1 MSSNQQIKEILA
13 AAQKIV
19 ILQADNPDADS
30 LGSALALEALLAE
43 QGKDTY
49 LYCAVD
55 MPDYL
60 KYLEGWSRVN
70 KDLPAQFDASI
81 IVDASTLDLFERLRE
96 SSNIPWLAAKPNIVL
111 DHHAETANDI
121 SFATV
126 LRNDHEASS
135 TAEVIYL
142 LAKELGWQLPK
153 DALPY
158 ILTGILG
165 DTQGLSNQLTRAET
179 YHIVGELVEQGVDR
193 PALEELRRASSKMPE
208 QIFRYKARLIERTEL
223 FADGRIAFV
232 SVPHDEIMT
241 YSPLYNPGPLI
252 QSDMLQIAGVLVGIV
267 CKLYDNGRVTGMI
280 RCNPGGGIG
289 SELAAALGG
298 GGHAYAAGFK
308 VQDGRPFNEIKAE
321 CIAKAT
327 ELLDNLNKEHS
338 DEVIQHTNA

>member
-1 MSSNQQIKEILA
+1 MSEAKSIKAVID

-30 LGSALALEALLAE
+30 LGSALALEAILSE
-43 QGKDTY
+43 QGKDVY

-55 MPDYL
+55 VPDYL

-70 KDLPAQFDASI
+70 KELASQFDASI
-81 IVDASTLDLFERLRE
+81 IVDASTLDLFERLKD
-96 SSNIPWLAAKPNIVL
+96 STNLSWLRAKPCVVL
-111 DHHAETANDI
+111 DHHVETTNDI
-121 SFATV
+121 DFATGI
-126 LRNDHEASS
+126 LNDHDASS
-135 TAEVIYL
+135 TCEVIY
-142 LAKELGWQLPK
+142 AFSKEMGWKVPK

-208 QIFRYKARLIERTEL
+208 SIFRYKATLIDRTEL
-223 FADGRIAFV
+223 FADGRLAIV
-232 SVPHDEIMT
+232 TVPQNEINS

-252 QSDMLQIAGVLVGIV
+252 QTDMLQIDGVLVGVV
-267 CKLYDNGRVTGMI
+267 CKVYDNGRVTGMI
-280 RCNPGGGIG
+280 RCNPSGGIG
-289 SELAAALGG
+289 SDLAAALGG

-308 VQDGRPFNEIKAE
+308 VQDGRPFSEIKDQ
-321 CIAKAT
+321 CIANAT
-327 ELLDNLNKEHS
+327 ELLDNLRKE
-338 DEVIQHTNA
+338 EVHEAIQHA